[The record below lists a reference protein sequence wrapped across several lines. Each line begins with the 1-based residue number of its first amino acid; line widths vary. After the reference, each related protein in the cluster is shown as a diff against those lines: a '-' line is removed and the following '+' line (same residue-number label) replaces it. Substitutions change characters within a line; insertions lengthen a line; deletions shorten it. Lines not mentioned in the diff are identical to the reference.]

1 VTSAEPE
8 PELTEP
14 ELSELLLPDVVP
26 VLVLVPVFEDDDE
39 AVAWERAAA
48 PTAIVAAT
56 AATARPEVTT
66 VVVRRADSRELIGSS
81 WVDRPII
88 QPSTEDSRR
97 KAWVFPDSPHC

>member
-26 VLVLVPVFEDDDE
+26 VPVLVLVPVPEDE
-39 AVAWERAAA
+39 AVAWARAAA

-81 WVDRPII
+81 
-88 QPSTEDSRR
+88 
-97 KAWVFPDSPHC
+97 